1 MEPGLARWRVKSCH
15 LLGDVKRLLCS
26 DSNSNSDID
35 FNPISGSDSN
45 SNSDIDSNP
54 ISGSVSNSMLTI
66 WLYNGLHSKS
76 HAA

>member
-1 MEPGLARWRVKSCH
+1 MKSITLQFKTHGMEPGLARWRVKSCH

-35 FNPISGSDSN
+35 SN

-54 ISGSVSNSMLTI
+54 ISG
-66 WLYNGLHSKS
+66 
-76 HAA
+76 